1 MILNRRLSRLFAS
14 LAMLAVT
21 VWAVG
26 CAEETADT
34 PAGNGTIESPDA
46 DPGTDAGG
54 DIDDPAAPA
63 GTDTDPG
70 FGDPGLEGGS
80 TTGAG
85 IDVPDPLDQP
95 EENE

>member
-1 MILNRRLSRLFAS
+1 MLLNRRLSQLFAS

-34 PAGNGTIESPDA
+34 PAGNGGTIEAPDA

-54 DIDDPAAPA
+54 DIDDP
-63 GTDTDPG
+63 
-70 FGDPGLEGGS
+70 GLEGGS

-85 IDVPDPLDQP
+85 TDIP
-95 EENE
+95 